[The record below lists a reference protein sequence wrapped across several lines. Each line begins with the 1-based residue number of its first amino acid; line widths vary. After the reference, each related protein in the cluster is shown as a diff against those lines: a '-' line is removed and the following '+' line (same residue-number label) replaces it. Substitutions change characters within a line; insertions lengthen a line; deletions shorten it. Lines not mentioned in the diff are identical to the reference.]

1 MAPTRRRT
9 PRCGCTGRPV
19 QPPRRTASD
28 RTPGGSLMPTRTG
41 SRRRWRPTRRRDGR
55 RRLWTVGVGGA
66 TPGGGVGRGRTDAD
80 RDGHTARLA
89 VRLRRRPVLATA
101 AVAGSVAIVVDLA
114 AGLVAAVIAAVY
126 VATGAVVYLARQR
139 SVAHAVAFRDALDAV
154 GAIAADLRAGADP
167 ASAMACSRD
176 ELSSGGDVA

>member
-101 AVAGSVAIVVDLA
+101 
-114 AGLVAAVIAAVY
+114 GLVAAVIAAVY
-126 VATGAVVYLARQR
+126 VATGAAVYLARQR
-139 SVAHAVAFRDALDAV
+139 SAADALAFRAALEAV

-167 ASAMACSRD
+167 ATATARSRQA
-176 ELSSGGDVA
+176 LSSGGDVAD